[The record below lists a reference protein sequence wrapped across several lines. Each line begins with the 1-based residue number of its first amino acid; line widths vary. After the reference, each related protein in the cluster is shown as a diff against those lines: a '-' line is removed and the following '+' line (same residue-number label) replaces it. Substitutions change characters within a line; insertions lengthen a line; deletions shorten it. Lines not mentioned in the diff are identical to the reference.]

1 MEFVFISIF
10 LSCKE
15 ARKLP
20 SLQPL
25 WEYGVKLTG
34 IPLVFWEEYLISV
47 LVSLRIV
54 NDLFVD
60 GCRVGMIKDV
70 TIGQNIPSQ
79 CHEVSIPVEV
89 KAYVCTKKVEEMNRI
104 LAVRGIQIPNFTY
117 DFSIPEGLNLL
128 SDTNDDIFTS
138 TARDRDMFPFTIPP
152 LLLSPS

>member
-1 MEFVFISIF
+1 MELVFISIF

-47 LVSLRIV
+47 LLRIV

-70 TIGQNIPSQ
+70 TIDQKVAIGR
-79 CHEVSIPVEV
+79 
-89 KAYVCTKKVEEMNRI
+89 TKMKLKGSRGTQLKKQGEIQTI
-104 LAVRGIQIPNFTY
+104 LF
-117 DFSIPEGLNLL
+117 
-128 SDTNDDIFTS
+128 
-138 TARDRDMFPFTIPP
+138 
-152 LLLSPS
+152 